1 MSDDE
6 TVRGVFPA
14 RFRVGDPDP
23 AGRSE
28 VSDPESPRRWV
39 LGRNEL
45 SVARRFDGARSYAE
59 IAAAVGPAVAGPTGN
74 GEARHRLSPDAARR
88 FETRLLRL
96 GLLEP
101 CGEAARGVNWQR
113 LRAWCRTR
121 ATIEF
126 AGGDP
131 TRLLDRLD
139 GPLRTLTARSVVL
152 LVALGAVLTLAALGT
167 RAGMILDELRDALV
181 GAGLLGFLAAFVASA
196 LFHEGGHAVA
206 CHRYGVPVDRVGI
219 GLRWFIPFAWT
230 RPDQT
235 AWQRLPVSARVVT
248 VVAGPLGGLV
258 FAALGGLVWYLG
270 HDVDGVR
277 AAGLY
282 MLAAGTVGMAP
293 TLVPVLEGDAYL
305 LLELWLRRPN
315 LRSRSF
321 DHLVTTF
328 TDPRRAG
335 RTGGGKRVLYLS
347 FASVSALG
355 SVAATCLVFW
365 AAYRFSIEPA
375 GGPG

>member
-1 MSDDE
+1 MTDDE

-14 RFRVGDPDP
+14 RFQVGDPDP
-23 AGRSE
+23 DGRSE
-28 VSDPESPRRWV
+28 VSDPDSPRRWV
-39 LGRNEL
+39 LGRREL
-45 SVARRFDGARSYAE
+45 AVARRFDGARSYAE
-59 IAAAVGPAVAGPTGN
+59 VAEASGLARN
-74 GEARHRLSPDAARR
+74 GDRPGLSPDATRR
-88 FETRLLRL
+88 FEARLLRV

-101 CGEAARGVNWQR
+101 GGPAPRGVDWPR
-113 LRAWCRTR
+113 LGAWCRAR
-121 ATIEF
+121 ATVEF
-126 AGGDP
+126 AGRNP
-131 TRLLDRLD
+131 TPLLDRLD
-139 GPLRTLTARSVVL
+139 GPLGRLTARGAVVFL
-152 LVALGAVLTLAALGT
+152 AVGAVLALAALGT
-167 RAGMILDELRDALV
+167 RAGTIVDELRDALV

-206 CHRYGVPVDRVGI
+206 CHRYGVPVDRVSI

-235 AWQRLPVSARVVT
+235 AWQRLPVRARVVT
-248 VVAGPLGGLV
+248 VLAGPLGGLV
-258 FAALGGLVWYLG
+258 FAALGGLLWQVG
-270 HDVDGVR
+270 HDVDAVR
-277 AAGLY
+277 SAGLY

-305 LLELWLRRPN
+305 LLELWLRQPN

-335 RTGGGKRVLYLS
+335 RTGRGRRVLYLS

-355 SVAATCLVFW
+355 SVAATVLVFW
-365 AAYRFSIEPA
+365 AAYRLSIEPA
-375 GGPG
+375 GGR

>member
-59 IAAAVGPAVAGPTGN
+59 IAAAAGPAGN
-74 GEARHRLSPDAARR
+74 GAARHRLSPDAARR

-101 CGEAARGVNWQR
+101 GGEAARGVNWQR
-113 LRAWCRTR
+113 LTAWCRTR

-167 RAGMILDELRDALV
+167 RVGMILDELRDALV

-270 HDVDGVR
+270 HDVEGVR

-282 MLAAGTVGMAP
+282 MLAAGTAGMVP

-305 LLELWLRRPN
+305 LLELWLRQPN

-335 RTGGGKRVLYLS
+335 RTGGGERVLYLS

-355 SVAATCLVFW
+355 SVAATGLVFW
-365 AAYRFSIEPA
+365 AAYRFSIEPV